1 LTPDRPSVKRAA
13 FRRLQ
18 LAPGKAPRL
27 ARLDPGD
34 TSIWSAGKRRGEAAL
49 TVLRQELDRLQ
60 ELFYAD
66 GRRSLLVVLQGL
78 DTAGKDGVIRH
89 VFEGV
94 NPQGVRVSSFK
105 VPTPI
110 ESAHDFL
117 WRIHHRAPEKGEMV
131 IFNRSQYEDVLA
143 ARVHGLVPRA
153 VWSRRFA
160 AINAFEREL
169 TDEGA
174 TVLKFFLHI
183 SRDEQRRRL
192 LDRTKDPTKQ
202 WKLSESDLRERT
214 FWDQYTRAYEEML
227 QRTGTPWAP
236 WYVLPSDH
244 KWFRNLAVS
253 SILVNEL
260 ARMNLRYPKPSVD
273 LASVRIE

>member
-1 LTPDRPSVKRAA
+1 MAHERPTDGWHG
-13 FRRLQ
+13 FRSLQ
-18 LAPGKAPRL
+18 LAPGKSPHL

-34 TSIWSAGKRRGEAAL
+34 VSAWSGGKRRAEAAL
-49 TVLRQELDRLQ
+49 PALRQELDRLQ

-66 GRRSLLVVLQGL
+66 GRRGLLVVLQGL

-117 WRIHHRAPEKGEMV
+117 WRIHHRTPEKGEIV

-143 ARVHGLVPRA
+143 ARVHDLVPRA
-153 VWSRRFA
+153 VWSRRFR

-169 TDEGA
+169 TDEGV
-174 TVLKFFLHI
+174 TILKFFLHI

-192 LDRTKDPTKQ
+192 LDRASQPTKQ
-202 WKLSESDLRERT
+202 WKLSELDLRERK
-214 FWDQYTRAYEEML
+214 FWDQYTTAYEEML
-227 QRTGTPWAP
+227 ERTGTKWAP

-244 KWFRNLAVS
+244 KWFRNLAAS
-253 SILVNEL
+253 SILVDEL
-260 ARMNLRYPKPSVD
+260 RRMNLRYPKPTID
-273 LASVRIE
+273 LASVRID